1 MTTKNILLGVG
12 AVGLLSWLTY
22 EMIDSKCDSMMQ
34 ETNLYQETIINDDAQ
49 SAQLH
54 DWECDSQINH
64 DWECKYIVEDRY
76 TQEGGSMVHYVD
88 EVIENVDGSI
98 TFIGED
104 GLVTKIPYPYYNIEK
119 NPNKKS

>member
-1 MTTKNILLGVG
+1 MTTKNILLGLVG
-12 AVGLLSWLTY
+12 IGALAWMTV
-22 EMIDSKCDSMMQ
+22 EMIDSKSENMMNETSM
-34 ETNLYQETIINDDAQ
+34 YQELTIPSENEQ
-49 SAQLH
+49 VFH
-54 DWECDSQINH
+54 DWECSF
-64 DWECKYIVEDRY
+64 IVEDRY

>member
-1 MTTKNILLGVG
+1 MKLETMLFVLGVVSC
-12 AVGLLSWLTY
+12 VGIICSTDTAQPQRN
-22 EMIDSKCDSMMQ
+22 EE
-34 ETNLYQETIINDDAQ
+34 ETTEISHN
-49 SAQLH
+49 
-54 DWECDSQINH
+54 WECDSQIGH
-64 DWECKYIVEDRY
+64 DWECTFIVEDRY
-76 TQEGGSMVHYVD
+76 TQEGGSMFHYVD

>member
-34 ETNLYQETIINDDAQ
+34 ETNLYQETIINDDGQ

-54 DWECDSQINH
+54 DWECT
-64 DWECKYIVEDRY
+64 YIVEDRY
-76 TQEGGSMVHYVD
+76 TQEGESMVHYVD

>member
-1 MTTKNILLGVG
+1 MTTKNILIGLVG
-12 AVGLLSWLTY
+12 IGALAWMTV
-22 EMIDSKCDSMMQ
+22 EMIDSKSENMMN
-34 ETNLYQETIINDDAQ
+34 ETIMYQELTIPSENEQ
-49 SAQLH
+49 VFH
-54 DWECDSQINH
+54 DWECDSQISH
-64 DWECKYIVEDRY
+64 DWECSFIVEDRY

-88 EVIENVDGSI
+88 EIIENVDGSI

>member
-1 MTTKNILLGVG
+1 MTTKNILLGLVG
-12 AVGLLSWLTY
+12 IGALAWMTY
-22 EMIDSKCDSMMQ
+22 EMIDSKCDSMMK
-34 ETNLYQETIINDDAQ
+34 ETNMYQELTIPSENEQ
-49 SAQLH
+49 VS
-54 DWECDSQINH
+54 H